1 MNPYIKDMKAL
12 LESMNV
18 TSYEENV
25 IPFLLEFYSGT
36 KPFSVG

>member
-1 MNPYIKDMKAL
+1 MNPYIKDMQAL

-25 IPFLLEFYSGT
+25 IPFLLEFYSGMD
-36 KPFSVG
+36 SHMLN